1 MIAKIKFRNYF
12 RVNLKMKMQKI
23 LSLIL
28 FAIIITGCAK
38 TVETEVTIPEEKDDL
53 PVQETEQ
60 IKNQEE
66 ETNPD
71 LPKEV
76 NGWLLIVDT
85 DLGKKFTGNTQLT
98 GTVVM
103 KDMYVDM
110 IVPHI
115 HLEQSQLKKL
125 PEKNDHTEFRLTGT
139 DQEVFEK
146 YKESSITIVVNELS
160 IMGEGSQSLNVVEII
175 P

>member
-1 MIAKIKFRNYF
+1 ME
-12 RVNLKMKMQKI
+12 MQKI

-28 FAIIITGCAK
+28 FTIMIAGCAN
-38 TVETEVTIPEEKDDL
+38 TVEIEVTIPEEKDGL
-53 PVQETEQ
+53 PVQETEPP
-60 IKNQEE
+60 KNLEE
-66 ETNPD
+66 KTNPD

-85 DLGKKFTGNTQLT
+85 DLGKKFTGNAQLT

-125 PEKNDHTEFRLTGT
+125 PEKTEHTYFRLTGT

-146 YKESSITIVVNELS
+146 YKESPITIVVNELS
-160 IMGEGSQSLNVVEII
+160 IMGEGSPSLNVVEII